1 MRTGASYLGRG
12 LLYFIQ
18 TVPQCLFDDEYR
30 QTAKSSKGENMKK
43 MNKKIVAAVLVV
55 VLLVVGMVFAYSK
68 FSEKAVEGSK
78 SITIEVVNDKGESV
92 TYELKTDALYLEQ
105 AMNEAAEKGLTYS
118 GYEGPYGMT
127 VDTVNGLYADY
138 TATGSYWSFYVNGGY
153 CNYGISEQPVE
164 DGDAFKIEWT
174 KA

>member
-1 MRTGASYLGRG
+1 
-12 LLYFIQ
+12 
-18 TVPQCLFDDEYR
+18 
-30 QTAKSSKGENMKK
+30 MKK
-43 MNKKIVAAVLVV
+43 VNKKVVAVVLVM
-55 VLLVVGMVFAYSK
+55 VLLVAGMVFAYLK
-68 FSEKAVEGSK
+68 FSEKAVEGTK

-92 TYELKTDALYLEQ
+92 VYKLKTDAMYLEQ
-105 AMNEAAEKGLTYS
+105 AMNEASTQGFSYS
-118 GYEGPYGMT
+118 GEVGPYGMA

-138 TATGSYWSFYVNGGY
+138 VKTGGYWGFYVNGEY

>member
-1 MRTGASYLGRG
+1 
-12 LLYFIQ
+12 
-18 TVPQCLFDDEYR
+18 
-30 QTAKSSKGENMKK
+30 MKNV
-43 MNKKIVAAVLVV
+43 NKKVVAGVLVL

-68 FSEKAVEGSK
+68 FSEKPVEGTK

-92 TYELKTDALYLEQ
+92 KYELKTDAQYLEE
-105 AMNEAAEKGLTYS
+105 AMNEAAEKGLSYS
-118 GYEGPYGMT
+118 GYVGPYGMT

-153 CNYGISEQPVE
+153 CNYGVSEQPVE
-164 DGDAFKIEWT
+164 DGDVFKIEWT